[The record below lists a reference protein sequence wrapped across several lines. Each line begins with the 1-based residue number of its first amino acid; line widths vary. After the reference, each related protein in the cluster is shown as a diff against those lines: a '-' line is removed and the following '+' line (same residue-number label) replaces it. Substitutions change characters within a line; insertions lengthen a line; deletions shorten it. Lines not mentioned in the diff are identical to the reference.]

1 MLNKLRKL
9 QNKKGFTLVEL
20 IVVIAIIAI
29 LTAVIVPLVGR
40 YSAQATYTTLQDG
53 AKTVANSIDNVL
65 SDATKM
71 GSVPNISVI
80 AGKKTGG
87 SLTVSLTDKSGAA
100 IAVASADTSSVNYK
114 IKSGAEA
121 ALESAIPDNA
131 TFFCLVSS
139 NTVSA
144 TIYSTDSNNEV
155 NGIGASD
162 TKLTLTKDTAFDEA
176 YQAGNYSVGLQGSY
190 KDATEKSASSG
201 VTLTAGLL
209 P

>member
-53 AKTVANSIDNVL
+53 AKTVANSVDNVL

-71 GSVPNISVI
+71 GTIPNVYAV
-80 AGKKTGG
+80 AGSKSG
-87 SLTVSLTDKSGAA
+87 STLTVDLYSASGTKITSPTTVQTKIVSGTQTALT
-100 IAVASADTSSVNYK
+100 
-114 IKSGAEA
+114 
-121 ALESAIPDNA
+121 SAIPDGA
-131 TFFCLVSS
+131 SFFCLVTA

-144 TIYSTDSNNEV
+144 TIYSTDSGNAV
-155 NGIGASD
+155 NAEP
-162 TKLTLTKDTAFDEA
+162 TLTALSKDTAFDEA
-176 YQAGNYSVGLQGSY
+176 YQNGTGSVGLQGSY
-190 KDATEKSASSG
+190 KDHVEAGAAPAAT
-201 VTLTAGLL
+201 V
-209 P
+209 

>member
-53 AKTVANSIDNVL
+53 AKTVANSVDNVL

-71 GSVPNISVI
+71 GTIPNVYAVAGSKSGSTLTVKLYKETGESNVI
-80 AGKKTGG
+80 AAADQTEVQTKI
-87 SLTVSLTDKSGAA
+87 VSGTQ
-100 IAVASADTSSVNYK
+100 T
-114 IKSGAEA
+114 
-121 ALESAIPDNA
+121 ALASAIPDGA
-131 TFFCLVSS
+131 SFFCLVTA

-144 TIYSTDSNNEV
+144 TIYSTDSGNTV
-155 NGIGASD
+155 N
-162 TKLTLTKDTAFDEA
+162 TEPTLTALSKDTSFDEA
-176 YQAGNYSVGLQGSY
+176 YQNATGSVGLQGSY
-190 KDATEKSASSG
+190 KDHVESS
-201 VTLTAGLL
+201 T
-209 P
+209 